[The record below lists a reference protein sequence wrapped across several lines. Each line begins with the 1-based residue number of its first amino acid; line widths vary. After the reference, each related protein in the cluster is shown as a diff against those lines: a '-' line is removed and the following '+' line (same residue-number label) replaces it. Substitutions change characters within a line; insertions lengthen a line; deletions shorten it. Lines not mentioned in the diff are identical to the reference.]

1 MRRREFVGL
10 VAAGMIA
17 RPLAARAQQ
26 KAMPVI
32 GFLAV
37 RSATE
42 LTHLVAAFR
51 QGLDEAGFVE
61 GRDVAVEYRWAE
73 RRYDRL
79 PTLAAALASQQ
90 VTVIAATGGGVSALA
105 AKAATTTIPIVFV
118 VGDLDPVKSGLVN
131 SLNRP
136 GGNITGITPSSSF
149 LGPKR
154 LELLHEMVPTAAV
167 IGMLVNPN
175 WVDAETQSR
184 EAQEAAHT
192 LGLQLQIVR
201 ASNEAEFDAAFS
213 TLVKLHSAAL
223 LVANDGFFLDRREQ
237 VVALA
242 ARYSMPAIYAYREY
256 AAAGGLMS
264 YSPSLADGYRQAGI
278 YTGKILKGA
287 QPAELPVMQ
296 PTKFELVVNLKT
308 AKALGLTIAPLILA
322 GADEVIE

>member
-1 MRRREFVGL
+1 MRRRDILALLGSAA
-10 VAAGMIA
+10 VAEPSA
-17 RPLAARAQQ
+17 RTQHS
-26 KAMPVI
+26 MPVI

-51 QGLDEAGFVE
+51 QGLEEAGFIE
-61 GRDVAVEYRWAE
+61 GRDVTVEYRWAE

-79 PTLAAALASQQ
+79 PALAADLATRQ
-90 VTVIAATGGGVSALA
+90 VAVIAATGGGVSALA

-154 LELLHEMVPTAAV
+154 LELLHEMVPTAMV

-175 WVDAETQSR
+175 WVDADTQSR
-184 EAQEAAHT
+184 EAQEAART
-192 LGLQLQIVR
+192 LGLHLQIVH
-201 ASNEAEFDAAFS
+201 ASSEADFDAAFS
-213 TLVKLHSAAL
+213 TLVNLQTAAL

-237 VVALA
+237 LVRLG
-242 ARYSMPAIYAYREY
+242 ARYALPAIYAYREY
-256 AAAGGLMS
+256 VAAGGLMS

-278 YTGKILKGA
+278 YTGKILKGT

-308 AKALGLTIAPLILA
+308 AAALGLAVSPLVLA
-322 GADEVIE
+322 RADEVIE

>member
-10 VAAGMIA
+10 IAAGMIA

-90 VTVIAATGGGVSALA
+90 VTVIAATGGGVSAIA

-223 LVANDGFFLDRREQ
+223 LVANDGFFLDRLEQ

>member
-1 MRRREFVGL
+1 MVLLGS
-10 VAAGMIA
+10 AA
-17 RPLAARAQQ
+17 LACPSALAQR
-26 KAMPVI
+26 AMPVI

-37 RSATE
+37 RSAPE
-42 LTHLVAAFR
+42 LSHLVAAFR

-79 PTLAAALASQQ
+79 PALAADLASRR
-90 VTVIAATGGGVSALA
+90 VTVITATGGGASALA

-154 LELLHEMVPTAAV
+154 VELLHEMVPTAAV

-175 WVDAETQSR
+175 WVDAETQSK

-192 LGLQLQIVR
+192 LGLQLQIVH
-201 ASNEAEFDAAFS
+201 ASNDAEFDAAFS
-213 TLVKLHSAAL
+213 TLVKLQSAAL

-237 VVALA
+237 IVALA
-242 ARYSMPAIYAYREY
+242 ARYTMPAIYAYREY
-256 AAAGGLMS
+256 AAAGGLLS
-264 YSPSLADGYRQAGI
+264 YAPSLADGYRQAGI

-287 QPAELPVMQ
+287 EPAELPVMQ
-296 PTKFELVVNLKT
+296 PTKFELVVNLET
-308 AKALGLTIAPLILA
+308 AKALGLTVSPLILA
-322 GADEVIE
+322 RADEVIE

>member
-1 MRRREFVGL
+1 MRRREFVCL

-192 LGLQLQIVR
+192 LGLQLQIVH